1 MINLGNTKI
10 VLASKSPRRHELL
23 KTLGVDFKIVDL
35 DIDESY
41 DTHLKGKEITD
52 YLAEKKARAYRISQD
67 SELIITAD
75 TIVWFDGKALE
86 KPKDRNEAFAMLRS
100 LSGNK
105 HQVYSS
111 VAIRSNEILEVTNDT
126 TDVYF
131 KNLSDLEI
139 NYYLDNFQYND
150 KAGSYGIQDWFGL
163 TCVNRI
169 EGCYYNVM
177 GLPTKKLY
185 NLLSKFS
192 SQIK

>member
-1 MINLGNTKI
+1 MINLRNTKI
-10 VLASKSPRRHELL
+10 ILASKSPRRHELL
-23 KTLGVDFKIVDL
+23 KALGVDFQIVDL

-41 DTHLKGKEITD
+41 DSKLKGKEITD
-52 YLAEKKARAYRISQD
+52 YLAKKKAETYSISTE

-86 KPKDRNEAFAMLRS
+86 KPKDRNEAFNMLKS

-105 HQVYSS
+105 HQVFSS
-111 VAIRSNEILEVTNDT
+111 VAIRNNEILEVTSDT
-126 TDVYF
+126 TEVYF
-131 KNLSDLEI
+131 KKLSDLEI
-139 NYYLDNFQYND
+139 DYYLDNFQYND

-163 TCVNRI
+163 TCVDRI

>member
-1 MINLGNTKI
+1 
-10 VLASKSPRRHELL
+10 
-23 KTLGVDFKIVDL
+23 
-35 DIDESY
+35 
-41 DTHLKGKEITD
+41 LKGKEITD

>member
-1 MINLGNTKI
+1 MINLRNTEI
-10 VLASKSPRRHELL
+10 ILASKSPRRHELL
-23 KTLGVDFKIVDL
+23 KTLGLNFDIIDL

-41 DTHLKGKEITD
+41 DAELKGKEITD
-52 YLAEKKARAYRISQD
+52 YLAQKKAKTYTISKE

-75 TIVWFDGKALE
+75 TIVWFGGKALE
-86 KPKDRNEAFAMLRS
+86 KPKNRKEAFNMLKS
-100 LSGNK
+100 LSGNE
-105 HQVYSS
+105 HQVFSS
-111 VAIRSNEILEVTNDT
+111 VAIRSDKIFEVANDT
-126 TDVYF
+126 TRVFF
-131 KNLSDLEI
+131 KKLSDLEI
-139 NYYLDNFQYND
+139 NYYLDNYKYDD

-163 TCVNRI
+163 TCVDRI

>member
-1 MINLGNTKI
+1 MIKLGNTKI

-111 VAIRSNEILEVTNDT
+111 VAIRSNEILEITNDT

-139 NYYLDNFQYND
+139 DYYLDNFQYND